1 MQDHNEISD
10 RDRDALDHC
19 LHCIENAASSRVRAA
34 QKITDLIDEGNLV
47 CHRDEEG
54 HFYFTFP
61 ALDVETRAALA

>member
-1 MQDHNEISD
+1 MEDQFEISG
-10 RDRDALDHC
+10 RDRDALHRC
-19 LHCIENAASSRVRAA
+19 LHCVETAASHRVRAA
-34 QKITDLIDEGNLV
+34 QKISAMIETGELV